1 MLNQTITSIKQ
12 VLDQKLLGKI
22 TVAGWVKTRRDSK
35 AGLSFLQLSDGSCM
49 RNLQIVAN
57 NDLANYEQE
66 ILNLTSGCAVIAHGE
81 IVSSQ
86 GKNQDVEMQA
96 TNIEVVGWVDDPATY
111 PIQPKRHTLEFLREV
126 LHLRPRTNTISAVAR
141 VRSKVSNIIM
151 NYLDKQGFSWIHTPI
166 ITGNDCE
173 GAGDLFRVSI
183 LDQLQINKDYQ
194 EDFFSRETFLTVSG
208 QLNVETYCMAL
219 SKVYSF
225 GPTFRA
231 ENSNTSRH
239 LAEFW
244 MIEPEIA
251 FADLDDIAAFCE
263 KMLKHVFTE
272 VLEQC
277 AEDMNFFNS
286 YIDKGCI
293 ERLTS
298 VINSNF
304 ERITYTKAIEILEQS
319 GQKFEFPV
327 KWGLD
332 LQSEHERYITEQVF
346 NKPVIITDYP
356 KDIKGFYMRMN
367 EDGKTVAALDV
378 LVPGIGEI
386 IGGSQ
391 REERFDVLK
400 QRIVDMGMEPELYSW
415 YLDLRKYGTVPHGGF
430 GLGLERVLGYIT
442 GVANVRDL
450 IPYPRTPGNAEY

>member
-1 MLNQTITSIKQ
+1 MLNQTITSIQQ
-12 VLDQKLLGKI
+12 VLDQKNLGKL

-57 NDLANYEQE
+57 NDLANYQEE
-66 ILNLTSGCAVIAHGE
+66 ILNLTSGCAIIAHGE
-81 IVSSQ
+81 IVASQ

-96 TNIEVVGWVDDPATY
+96 TKIEVVGGVADPSTY

-141 VRSKVSNIIM
+141 VRSKVSNIIL
-151 NYLDKQGFSWIHTPI
+151 NHLDQQGFSWIHTPI

-183 LDQLQINKDYQ
+183 LDQLQVNKNYQ

-304 ERITYTKAIEILEQS
+304 ERLTYTKAIEILEQS

-332 LQSEHERYITEQVF
+332 LQSEHERYLTEQVF
-346 NKPVIITDYP
+346 KKPVILTDYP
-356 KDIKGFYMRMN
+356 KDIKGFYMRVN
-367 EDGKTVAALDV
+367 DDGKTVAALDV

-400 QRIVDMGMEPELYSW
+400 QRIQDMDMDPELYSW
-415 YLDLRKYGTVPHGGF
+415 YLDLRKYGSVPHGGF

-442 GVANVRDL
+442 GIANVRDL